1 MVITVIVVVI
11 TLTMMIRT
19 MFSNKIVYLC
29 DNEVKA
35 RRDTVGLDVSNRF

>member
-1 MVITVIVVVI
+1 MVITIIVVVI

-19 MFSNKIVYLC
+19 MFLNGIVYLC

-35 RRDTVGLDVSNRF
+35 RRDTIGLDIFNRF